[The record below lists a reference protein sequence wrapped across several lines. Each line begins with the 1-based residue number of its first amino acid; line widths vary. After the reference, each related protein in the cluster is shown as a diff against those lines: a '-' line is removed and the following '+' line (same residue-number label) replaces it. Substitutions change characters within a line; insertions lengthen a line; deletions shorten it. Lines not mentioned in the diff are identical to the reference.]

1 MEEVKNEIDSSNKV
15 FKKELE
21 AFRNG
26 FTKDLD
32 DFHKSMIKKMNQQ
45 AIIIFI
51 GLIIIG
57 IISVL

>member
-1 MEEVKNEIDSSNKV
+1 MKEIKNEIDSSNKV
-15 FKKELE
+15 FKKELKV
-21 AFRNG
+21 FRNE

-32 DFHKSMIKKMNQQ
+32 DFHKSIIKKMNQQ